1 MWGFFKRKSRPTAVL
16 VVDHDAVERQRM
28 KDKQRDLQRK
38 LGISAYDDVQSWLR
52 LHEILSDYEDRIA
65 ALEGKK

>member
-1 MWGFFKRKSRPTAVL
+1 VL